1 MHALAAFAVLSL
13 SLGVVPGVA
22 ASACSPPRQVEGAT
36 PMQVRSHFAGSG
48 RKVVTFLGYS
58 GAGYQDRAAML
69 RQADQVLAR
78 LDPKRTVINIGA
90 TKDGIGAV
98 YELAKRRGF
107 ATTGIVSMEAKRA
120 GAELSPC
127 VDHVFFV
134 DDATWGGY
142 LPGTQTLS
150 PTSEAMV
157 GVSDRL
163 VAIGGGEVARD
174 ELLAAKQLGKPVT
187 FIPADMNHVVA
198 VRKAAHRGEPLPTEF
213 GGAAAQALRSGAGE
227 TRKP

>member
-1 MHALAAFAVLSL
+1 MVT
-13 SLGVVPGVA
+13 
-22 ASACSPPRQVEGAT
+22 EAT
-36 PMQVRSHFAGSG
+36 PAQVRSHFANGG

-58 GAGYQDRAAML
+58 GAGYQDHAAML
-69 RQADQVLAR
+69 QHADRVLAR

-90 TKDGIGAV
+90 TRDGIGAV
-98 YELAKRRGF
+98 YDLAKRRGF
-107 ATTGIVSMEAKRA
+107 ATSGIVSMEAKRA

-134 DDATWGGY
+134 DDETWGGY
-142 LPGTQTLS
+142 LRGTQKLS

-174 ELLAAKQLGKPVT
+174 ELRAALELGKPVT

-198 VRKAAHRGEPLPTEF
+198 VRKAVSRGEPLPTEF
-213 GGAAAQALRSGAGE
+213 GGAAARAMHAGAGE
-227 TRKP
+227 GRRP

>member
-1 MHALAAFAVLSL
+1 MHSLAAFAALSL
-13 SLGVVPGVA
+13 SLGAAPGVA
-22 ASACSPPRQVEGAT
+22 ASTCSPPRQVEGAT
-36 PMQVRSHFAGSG
+36 PAQVRSHFAGDG

-58 GAGYQDRAAML
+58 GAGYQDPAAML
-69 RQADQVLAR
+69 RQADQVLSR

-127 VDHVFFV
+127 VDRVFYV
-134 DDATWGGY
+134 DDNTWGGY

-187 FIPADMNHVVA
+187 FMPADMNHDIA
-198 VRKAAHRGEPLPTEF
+198 VRKAAQRGEPLPTEF

>member
-1 MHALAAFAVLSL
+1 MHALAVIAVLSL
-13 SLGVVPGVA
+13 SLGAVPSAA
-22 ASACSPPRQVEGAT
+22 ASTCSPPRQVEGAT
-36 PMQVRSHFAGSG
+36 PAQVRSFFAGEG
-48 RKVVTFLGYS
+48 KTVVTFLGYS
-58 GAGYQDRAAML
+58 GAGYQVHAAML
-69 RQADQVLAR
+69 RRADQVLAR
-78 LDPKRTVINIGA
+78 LDPKRTIINIGA

-98 YELAKRRGF
+98 YELAKQRGF
-107 ATTGIVSMEAKRA
+107 TTTGIVSMEAKRT

-134 DDATWGGY
+134 DDRSWGGY
-142 LPGTQTLS
+142 LPGTRTLS

-157 GVSDRL
+157 GVSNRL

-187 FIPADMNHVVA
+187 FIAADMNHVIA

-213 GGAAAQALRSGAGE
+213 GGAAAQALQAGAGE